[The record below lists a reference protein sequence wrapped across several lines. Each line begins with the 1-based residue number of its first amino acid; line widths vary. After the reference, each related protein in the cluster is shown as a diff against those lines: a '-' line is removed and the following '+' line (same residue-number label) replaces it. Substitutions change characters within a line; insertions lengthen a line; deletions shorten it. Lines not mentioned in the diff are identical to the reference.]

1 MALDGDKIKDLF
13 SSKLDSFEPEVPASV
28 WGGIDQLLSQIPIA
42 PSPDATSQAST
53 SSSQAAN
60 VGGAAAK
67 SGAALKTTLIAVG
80 VAASVAAG
88 VFLVFTPD
96 EIQEQPYVA
105 EEARIEVTEDESQ
118 ESITI
123 DETTKV
129 LAQADFVRPRSV
141 KQAAVVEQAD
151 GSVNAEPAAFAIDE
165 SEKAEEAK
173 TKEAMP
179 DDEQAEEALAPLPIP
194 KFFKKDISFGVKG
207 SAGAMSR
214 DIDNRGGGV
223 LFSTDDRSGEFT
235 DMLEDENRDY
245 ELAHKQPISFGITIS
260 KSLSPQFSLETGLMF
275 TYLSSKITSNS
286 SVNIKEEQKFGY
298 LGIPIYLNY
307 NFIELHRTKFYISL
321 GVMMQKDV
329 FGRYT
334 STLIGVKD
342 IGGVGLPSE
351 VLYGEPGY
359 LKKNISQSNW
369 QFSSHLTIGVAYP
382 IYQRLYINTSIGG
395 AYYFDAGNEYRTIY
409 SDRKFQLDLNLG
421 LRFDF

>member
-28 WGGIDQLLSQIPIA
+28 WGGIDQLLSQIPVA
-42 PSPDATSQAST
+42 PSPDAA
-53 SSSQAAN
+53 SSQAGGASSQTGN
-60 VGGAAAK
+60 VAGAAAK

-88 VFLVFTPD
+88 VFLVYTPD
-96 EIQEQPYVA
+96 EIQEQPYVV
-105 EEARIEVTEDESQ
+105 EEIQTEKVIEEQHEERVLE
-118 ESITI
+118 
-123 DETTKV
+123 ETTKV
-129 LAQADFVRPRSV
+129 LAQADFVKPRTMKESV
-141 KQAAVVEQAD
+141 PGV
-151 GSVNAEPAAFAIDE
+151 I
-165 SEKAEEAK
+165 AEEAAEK
-173 TKEAMP
+173 PILAAEETQPKKVEEKEEAKP
-179 DDEQAEEALAPLPIP
+179 EEEQAEEALSPLPIP

-245 ELAHKQPISFGITIS
+245 ELAHKQPISFGMTIS
-260 KSLSPQFSLETGLMF
+260 KSLSPHFSLETGLMF

-321 GVMMQKDV
+321 GVMMQKDIY
-329 FGRYT
+329 GRYT

-342 IGGVGLPSE
+342 IGGIDFPSE